1 MKRITSLL
9 PLLVLLLVLMA
20 PSFAFA
26 ATLQPAAAN
35 ASAAASN
42 SGLSIDVTG
51 SGLFTDRMVQIV
63 AVLTHYKPRERIACR
78 VWRGSCRA
86 SRA

>member
-1 MKRITSLL
+1 MNRIKPLL
-9 PLLVLLLVLMA
+9 PLLVLLLALLA

-26 ATLQPAAAN
+26 APLAPAAAN

-42 SGLSIDVTG
+42 TGLSIDVNG

-63 AVLTHYKPRERIACR
+63 ALITVLSIAPSILIPTCL
-78 VWRGSCRA
+78 SLT
-86 SRA
+86 